1 MKKKKGIK
9 LNLKSLIAN
18 IRISRMKKKVE
29 TTVFNFP
36 SALDNPKNILVC
48 LPCSLREL
56 TIVKEFLPIITEMF
70 KNAKI
75 TLLPTP
81 GIKVSD
87 MYPRKGFIILSPTSD
102 QLTWAGL
109 PKKNYLTNLQSN
121 KFDMILDLNFE
132 ESSFIS
138 GILLSFPDALRVG
151 KGNHLGKSFYNLEIK
166 TKFLRDER
174 NIYRSIFDTLS
185 VLKGNKAQTA

>member
-1 MKKKKGIK
+1 
-9 LNLKSLIAN
+9 
-18 IRISRMKKKVE
+18 MKKKVE

-36 SALDNPKNILVC
+36 SALDDPKNILVC

-121 KFDMILDLNFE
+121 KFDMILNLNFE